1 MAVSGACRRVG
12 VAVGSMAS
20 QAHLLGEIRE
30 LCAERCVPKGL
41 GLLVESHD
49 RWTETGRRTDVAV
62 VVGLVGG
69 VAQHERKRLVDD
81 L

>member
-1 MAVSGACRRVG
+1 MRRRGRWPVKLTCLARSESFVRSGVD
-12 VAVGSMAS
+12 
-20 QAHLLGEIRE
+20 
-30 LCAERCVPKGL
+30 PKV
-41 GLLVESHD
+41 LVESHD

-62 VVGLVGG
+62 VAGLVGG